1 VGLIEAIVYGL
12 LQGLTEFL
20 PISSTAHIRIAPALL
35 GWQDPGAAFTA
46 VIQLGTVL
54 AVLIYF
60 AKDLGNALMCWA
72 RSLAG
77 QNRESVDAKM
87 GWAIFFGTIPIV
99 VLGILGQSAIKGSL
113 RSLWVVAAS
122 LILMGILMAVAEKTA
137 KKTRGID
144 TVRPTD
150 GWVVGLWQAIA
161 LIPGMSRSGSSITGA
176 LFSGFDRPTA
186 ARFSFLL
193 SVPSVVAAGL
203 KELYDE
209 RHNLLTGSMLTP
221 TIVAT
226 AVSFVVGYAS
236 IAFLMK
242 FLQKHGILPF
252 VAYRIALGLILI
264 ALLASGTLDP
274 MAGIVK

>member
-1 VGLIEAIVYGL
+1 MDLAQGVVYGL

-35 GWQDPGAAFTA
+35 GWQDPGAGFTA

-60 AKDLGNALMCWA
+60 ARDLGKALTAWTKT
-72 RSLAG
+72 LTG
-77 QNRESVDAKM
+77 QNQDAPDARM
-87 GWAIFFGTIPIV
+87 GWAIFWGTIPIV
-99 VLGILGQSAIKGSL
+99 VLGFLGQKWIKGEL
-113 RSLWVVAAS
+113 RSLWVIATT
-122 LILMGILMAVAEKTA
+122 LIVMGILMAVAEYVGKKHRLFASVQA
-137 KKTRGID
+137 K
-144 TVRPTD
+144 D
-150 GWVVGLWQAIA
+150 GWIVGAWQALA

-176 LFSGFDRPTA
+176 LFAGFDRATA

-193 SVPSVVAAGL
+193 SVPSVLAAGL
-203 KELYDE
+203 KELWTE
-209 RHNLLTGSMLTP
+209 RHNLLEGGNLTP

-242 FLQKHGILPF
+242 FIQKRGIMPF
-252 VAYRIALGLILI
+252 VAYRIALGALLIL
-264 ALLASGTLDP
+264 LLANGTLSP

>member
-1 VGLIEAIVYGL
+1 MGLIEAVVYGL

-35 GWQDPGAAFTA
+35 GWQDPGAGFTA

-60 AKDLGNALMCWA
+60 AKDLGRA
-72 RSLAG
+72 LAG
-77 QNRESVDAKM
+77 WSRSVLGKDRESNDARM

-99 VLGILGQSAIKGSL
+99 VFGILGQDAIKGGL
-113 RSLWVVAAS
+113 RSLWVVAGS
-122 LILMGILMAVAEKTA
+122 LIFMGILMSVAEKVA
-137 KKTRGID
+137 ARARD
-144 TVRPTD
+144 VEAVRVRD
-150 GWVVGLWQAIA
+150 GWIVGLWQAVA

-176 LFSGFDRPTA
+176 LFAGFDRPTA

-193 SVPSVVAAGL
+193 SVPSILAAGL

-209 RHNLLTGSMLTP
+209 RSNLLNGSMLAP
-221 TIVAT
+221 TILAT
-226 AVSFVVGYAS
+226 VISFIVGYAS

-242 FLQKHGILPF
+242 FLQKNGIMPF

-264 ALLASGTLDP
+264 ALLASGNLDP